1 LKTQLDRWI
10 REKDKMATLTG
21 FKEDRVGTYIEKDPY
36 AVLDYSLDFTN
47 WMPSGDTI
55 SALTVTAETIAG
67 DSAPLT
73 VDSNTNTSFIATAT
87 ISGGTAGNI
96 YNLEYKID
104 TTNGLK
110 DSRNFRI
117 KVVERQV

>member
-1 LKTQLDRWI
+1 
-10 REKDKMATLTG
+10 MPSLTG

-36 AVLDYSLDFTN
+36 SVLDYSLDWTN

-55 SALTVTAETIAG
+55 TTIAITAETIAG

-73 VDSNTNTSFIATAT
+73 IDSNSNTNYIATAT

-96 YNLEYKID
+96 YNVEYKID

-117 KVVERQV
+117 KVVERQA

>member
-1 LKTQLDRWI
+1 
-10 REKDKMATLTG
+10 MPSLTG

-36 AVLDYSLDFTN
+36 AVLDYTLDFTN
-47 WMPSGDTI
+47 WMPDSDTI
-55 SALTVTAETIAG
+55 STIAVTAETISG
-67 DSAPLT
+67 DSSPLV
-73 VDSNTNTSFIATAT
+73 VDSSTNTDYLVTAT

>member
-1 LKTQLDRWI
+1 
-10 REKDKMATLTG
+10 MPNLTG

-36 AVLDYSLDFTN
+36 AVLDYTLDFTN
-47 WMPSGDTI
+47 WMPDSDTI
-55 SALTVTAETIAG
+55 STIAVTAETISG
-67 DSAPLT
+67 DSSPLV
-73 VDSNTNTSFIATAT
+73 VDSSTNTNYLVTAT

-96 YNLEYKID
+96 YNVEYKID

-117 KVVERQV
+117 KVVERQA

>member
-1 LKTQLDRWI
+1 
-10 REKDKMATLTG
+10 MPSLTG

-36 AVLDYSLDFTN
+36 AVLDYTLDFTN
-47 WMPSGDTI
+47 WMPDSDTI
-55 SALTVTAETIAG
+55 STIAVTAETISG
-67 DSAPLT
+67 DSSPLV
-73 VDSNTNTSFIATAT
+73 VDSSTNTDYLVTAT

-117 KVVERQV
+117 KVVERQA

>member
-1 LKTQLDRWI
+1 
-10 REKDKMATLTG
+10 MPSLTG
-21 FKEDRVGTYIEKDPY
+21 YKKDQVGTYIEKDPY
-36 AVLDYSLDFTN
+36 AVLDYTLDWTN

-55 SALTVTAETIAG
+55 SSISITAETISG

-73 VDSNTNTSFIATAT
+73 IDSTTNNNYLATAN

-96 YNLEYKID
+96 YNVEYKID

-110 DSRNFRI
+110 DSRNIRI
-117 KVVERQV
+117 KILERQV